1 MAELELK
8 EGQTYLL
15 DGNVLV
21 EASFNDTTGL
31 WQLHESEERSNWL
44 VSPNGRLLGMQFD
57 IARDVWLLA
66 REPDIWTTSDLQV
79 AAEKAPKPAQLMR
92 KAETTDEQKYGGSLT
107 LMRVDTGWKAMYGT
121 PNLETE
127 EGRREFQKVKT
138 YKSLYEALRD
148 LTASA

>member
-1 MAELELK
+1 
-8 EGQTYLL
+8 
-15 DGNVLV
+15 
-21 EASFNDTTGL
+21 
-31 WQLHESEERSNWL
+31 
-44 VSPNGRLLGMQFD
+44 MQFD

-66 REPDIWTTSDLQV
+66 REPDIWTISDLQV
-79 AAEKAPKPAQLMR
+79 AAEKAPKLAQLMR
-92 KAETTDEQKYGGSLT
+92 QAETTAEQKYGGNLT

-138 YKSLYEALRD
+138 FKSLYEALRD